1 MDEVS
6 ITNCIQSTGNTSIF
20 DKFSVYFTLELK
32 CLQTILQDHS
42 KAMEEDCRLKLQRRI
57 EMFRNADTVCI
68 HVKDKHC
75 KK

>member
-1 MDEVS
+1 M
-6 ITNCIQSTGNTSIF
+6 
-20 DKFSVYFTLELK
+20 YFTLELK

-68 HVKDKHC
+68 HVKHKHC
-75 KK
+75 K